1 MIFTFLKQLSIISDR
16 GKNPM
21 RRFFHGKAENQ
32 AASDNVT
39 HGTWI
44 IVAVALAALIVG
56 SLAIPGSP
64 VQSWLL
70 RIAHSIGSISATS
83 TASTIATVPINS
95 GDSGPYS
102 GISVGSSSNTT
113 YQGTAVQ
120 AFTPTSSSG
129 GMLSAYEY
137 PSGTLQPDTSGNYT
151 ITITFS
157 AASSSDQ
164 TYGFEYETEG
174 GNQPTAS
181 GPNPGPSDF
190 APDYSYDNVPLTPT
204 LTRYTL
210 SYTVS
215 GDTANADFTNYSE
228 IYLTAVNSSDEST
241 TSDTG
246 TLYIAP
252 AVVSVTPS

>member
-32 AASDNVT
+32 AASDNIT

-56 SLAIPGSP
+56 SLTISGSP
-64 VQSWLL
+64 VRSWLL
-70 RIAHSIGSISATS
+70 RTAHSIGSISAT
-83 TASTIATVPINS
+83 IATVPINPGRS
-95 GDSGPYS
+95 DSYYWDGA
-102 GISVGSSSNTT
+102 GSLSNTT

-120 AFTPTSSSG
+120 AVTPSG
-129 GMLSAYEY
+129 GAIALGEY

-151 ITITFS
+151 ITVTFS
-157 AASSSDQ
+157 AASASYQ
-164 TYGFEYETEG
+164 MFAFEYAEY
-174 GNQPTAS
+174 AS
-181 GPNPGPSDF
+181 GPNPGSSDE
-190 APDYSYDNVPLTPT
+190 APDYLFDNVTLTPA

-215 GDTANADFTNYSE
+215 GASANTDFLNGAPLYLFATPNSDVDWNTYSD
-228 IYLTAVNSSDEST
+228 A
-241 TSDTG
+241 G
-246 TLYIAP
+246 TLYITP